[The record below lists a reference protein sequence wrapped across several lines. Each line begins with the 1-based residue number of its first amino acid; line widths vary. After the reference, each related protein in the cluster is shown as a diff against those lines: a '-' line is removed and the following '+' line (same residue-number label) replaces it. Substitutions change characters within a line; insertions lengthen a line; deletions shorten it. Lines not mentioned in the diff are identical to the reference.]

1 MCKYPECTRLC
12 VRASAFAAVYAQRLP
27 GPAAPKDPKDPKLAA
42 IAATSSAPVGNAVD
56 PLSRVE
62 NELIEPDSVGALI
75 ALQETGAWCKLLFSL
90 LTDADRYVCS
100 LQGMNDDMYM
110 SHAVHMRV
118 WSCISQGRRSNIL
131 GRADSG
137 PSEQAA

>member
-1 MCKYPECTRLC
+1 

-75 ALQETGAWCKLLFSL
+75 ALQETGTWCKLLFSL
-90 LTDADRYVCS
+90 LTDADRYVYS
-100 LQGMNDDMYM
+100 LQGMNDDIYM
-110 SHAVHMRV
+110 SHPRACACLVLHITGT
-118 WSCISQGRRSNIL
+118 SFGHL
-131 GRADSG
+131 GTC
-137 PSEQAA
+137 